1 MAFPHLSHPGMK
13 ARRSLLSGCLAVPG
27 SGLGEGSLDPDPPFS
42 RMLRLFPG
50 RQKFRCPP
58 GWIVAVDKSSDAMWN
73 KPAGASAPARSGRE
87 GDAFN
92 VSLNAVGGSQME
104 KIVRHGSASADRSA
118 AAVLAFVQGFLQRRR
133 QVNDDV
139 LLHLQILK
147 LPQGRRAA
155 LAAVIHWESRRYFM
169 AFPLISE

>member
-1 MAFPHLSHPGMK
+1 
-13 ARRSLLSGCLAVPG
+13 
-27 SGLGEGSLDPDPPFS
+27 
-42 RMLRLFPG
+42 
-50 RQKFRCPP
+50 
-58 GWIVAVDKSSDAMWN
+58 MWN
-73 KPAGASAPARSGRE
+73 KPASASAPARSGRE

-118 AAVLAFVQGFLQRRR
+118 AAVLAFVQAFLQRRR

-139 LLHLQILK
+139 LLQLQILK